1 MPVTVDVIKELS
13 IRGMKA
19 KFGDSVGTAYGF
31 LMFGGFGVPGLVD
44 GATLVATANSNSEA
58 GNDFTMDMAVGLVTD
73 VAKAALAKGL
83 EFPAASTVLEF
94 TGLTAEAL
102 ASAST
107 IVVSGLLSPSAIAP
121 EPEPYFA
128 SSKEPEPA
136 TDSAPEPAMV
146 STPESASDSASEP
159 AMVSIPESATDSAP
173 EPATD
178 STPEP
183 ATDSAPEPATDS
195 ASEPAMV
202 STPEPASDSAPE
214 PATEPAMESETA
226 QESTPIP
233 ESNS

>member
-1 MPVTVDVIKELS
+1 MPVTVDAIKDLS

-121 EPEPYFA
+121 EPEPHFA
-128 SSKEPEPA
+128 SSKDPEPA

-146 STPESASDSASEP
+146 STPEP
-159 AMVSIPESATDSAP
+159 ATDSAP
-173 EPATD
+173 EPAMV

-195 ASEPAMV
+195 APEPATDSAPEPSMV
-202 STPEPASDSAPE
+202 STPEPATDSAPE
-214 PATEPAMESETA
+214 RATEPVMESETA

>member
-1 MPVTVDVIKELS
+1 MPVTVDAIKELA

-121 EPEPYFA
+121 EPEPHFA
-128 SSKEPEPA
+128 SSKDPEPA
-136 TDSAPEPAMV
+136 TDSASEPAMV

-173 EPATD
+173 EPAMVSTPEPAMV

-195 ASEPAMV
+195 
-202 STPEPASDSAPE
+202 TPE
-214 PATEPAMESETA
+214 PATESVMESETA

>member
-1 MPVTVDVIKELS
+1 MPVTVDAIKDLS

-44 GATLVATANSNSEA
+44 GATLVATAKTNSEA

-121 EPEPYFA
+121 EPEPHFA
-128 SSKEPEPA
+128 SSKDPEP
-136 TDSAPEPAMV
+136 
-146 STPESASDSASEP
+146 
-159 AMVSIPESATDSAP
+159 ATDSAP

-183 ATDSAPEPATDS
+183 ATES
-195 ASEPAMV
+195 V
-202 STPEPASDSAPE
+202 
-214 PATEPAMESETA
+214 MESETA